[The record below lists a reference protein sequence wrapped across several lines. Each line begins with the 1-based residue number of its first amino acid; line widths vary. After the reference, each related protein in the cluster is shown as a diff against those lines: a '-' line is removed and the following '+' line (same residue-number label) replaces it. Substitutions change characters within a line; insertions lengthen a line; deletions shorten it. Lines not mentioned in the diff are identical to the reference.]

1 MTAPE
6 PGHPLCRV
14 FRHGGRIYAYD
25 AGADQVVELS
35 PSVASWLEAAA
46 PDPAVIDADP
56 AISDEFGRAHAE
68 HGLFCSR
75 RPRLVA
81 KRSGRD
87 RAIDY
92 SSRISQM
99 TLTLDER
106 CNLRCAYC
114 PHTRAVAWTR
124 PHGERRMS
132 EETVRAAV
140 DLFLTCAGG
149 GSPSIS
155 LYGGEPLLAP
165 GLVRMVAD
173 LVQAEQR
180 PEIRII
186 LDTNGT
192 LLDDAMVELIAERG
206 LYLQVSLD
214 GPAPIHD
221 RWRTTSDG
229 RPTHATVM
237 AGLAR
242 LLARDPAAAGRLRF
256 QATLAPGSDLLEA
269 DAFFVKLGRNLGLA
283 DLSVGASYADLS
295 WMVEA
300 DPAMTPSDADGWE
313 RARDAYVAACA
324 SGRHAALG
332 PLVRA
337 WFDGPL
343 IRFYHRE
350 AVPLGATFR
359 PGGVCTPGLRRLHVC
374 SDGRLQPCER
384 VGTAFVLGDV
394 RRGFDL
400 DAVDRLEQAW
410 FDALGGRCAD
420 CWALRHCSLCFTA
433 MIDRETGRVGAVQES
448 ACRAVRE
455 EFEST
460 LRLWVELLARSPR
473 ALDHLKDSSV
483 S

>member
-1 MTAPE
+1 MTASE
-6 PGHPLCRV
+6 PGRPLCRV
-14 FRHGGRIYAYD
+14 FRHQGRNYAYD
-25 AGADQVVELS
+25 AGADQVVEVS
-35 PSVASWLEAAA
+35 PSVASWLEAATSA
-46 PDPAVIDADP
+46 PVGIAADA
-56 AISDEFGRAHAE
+56 AAEAEIERARVTL
-68 HGLFCSR
+68 GLFRSG

-81 KRSGRD
+81 KRSARD
-87 RAIDY
+87 RAAADAG
-92 SSRISQM
+92 RISQM

-114 PHTRAVAWTR
+114 PHTLAAAWTR

-140 DLFLTCAGG
+140 ELFLTCAVG

-165 GLVRMVAD
+165 GLVRVVAD
-173 LVQAEQR
+173 LVHAARR

-192 LLDDAMVELIAERG
+192 LLDDAMVEIVAERG
-206 LYLQVSLD
+206 LHLQVSLD

-221 RWRTTSDG
+221 RWRTTADG
-229 RPTHATVM
+229 RPTHAAVM
-237 AGLAR
+237 AGLRR
-242 LLARDPAAAGRLRF
+242 LLARDPAAGGRLRF
-256 QATLAPGSDLLEA
+256 QATLAPGSDMLEA
-269 DAFFVKLGRNLGLA
+269 DAFFVELGRELGLA
-283 DLSVGASYADLS
+283 DISVGASAADIPG
-295 WMVEA
+295 MVEA
-300 DPAMTPSDADGWE
+300 DPAATIAEADGWE
-313 RARDAYVAACA
+313 RARAAYVEACA
-324 SGRHAALG
+324 SGRHAGLG

-350 AVPLGATFR
+350 AGPLGATFQ
-359 PGGVCTPGLRRLHVC
+359 PGGVCAPGRRRLHVC

-384 VGTAFVLGDV
+384 VGTAFGLGDV

-433 MIDRETGRVGAVQES
+433 MIDRETGGVGAVPES
-448 ACRAVRE
+448 ACRDVRE
-455 EFEST
+455 EFEGT
-460 LRLWVELLARSPR
+460 LRLWVELLARSPW
-473 ALDHLKDSSV
+473 ALNHLRDSSV

>member
-6 PGHPLCRV
+6 SGRPLCRV
-14 FRHGGRIYAYD
+14 FQHGGRSYVYD
-25 AGADQVVELS
+25 AGADQVVEVS
-35 PSVASWLEAAA
+35 ASVASWLDAAMSYPDWIAADAAVEAEIVQAR
-46 PDPAVIDADP
+46 VV
-56 AISDEFGRAHAE
+56 
-68 HGLFCSR
+68 HGLFR
-75 RPRLVA
+75 TGRPRLVA
-81 KRSGRD
+81 KRSGRN
-87 RAIDY
+87 RAADDAG
-92 SSRISQM
+92 RISQM

-114 PHTRAVAWTR
+114 PHTLAAPWTR

-132 EETVRAAV
+132 EDTVRAAV
-140 DLFLTCAGG
+140 DLFLACADG

-165 GLVRMVAD
+165 GLVRVVAD
-173 LVQAEQR
+173 LVHAARR
-180 PEIRII
+180 PGIRII

-192 LLDDAMVELIAERG
+192 LLDDAMVEIVAVRG

-221 RWRTTSDG
+221 RWRTTVDG
-229 RPTHATVM
+229 RPTHAAVM
-237 AGLAR
+237 AGLER
-242 LLARDPAAAGRLRF
+242 LLARDPAAAGRLQF
-256 QATLAPGSDLLEA
+256 QATLAPGSDMLEA
-269 DAFFVKLGRNLGLA
+269 DAFFVELGRELGLA
-283 DLSVGASYADLS
+283 DMSVGASYADIPG
-295 WMVEA
+295 MVEA
-300 DPAMTPSDADGWE
+300 DPTATSPEAGGWE
-313 RARDAYVAACA
+313 RARAVYVEACS
-324 SGRHAALG
+324 SGRHADLG
-332 PLVRA
+332 PLVQA

-350 AVPLGATFR
+350 AEPLASTFR

-374 SDGRLQPCER
+374 SDGTLQPCER
-384 VGTAFVLGDV
+384 VGTAFGLGDV

-433 MIDRETGRVGAVQES
+433 MIDRESGCVGAVPES
-448 ACRAVRE
+448 ACQDVRK
-455 EFEST
+455 EFEGT
-460 LRLWVELLARSPR
+460 LRLWVELLARNPR
-473 ALDHLKDSSV
+473 ALDHLRGSSV

>member
-1 MTAPE
+1 MTTPE
-6 PGHPLCRV
+6 PGRPLCRA
-14 FRHGGRIYAYD
+14 FRHGGRSYAYD
-25 AGADQVVELS
+25 AGADQVVEVS
-35 PSVASWLEAAA
+35 PSIASWLEAAA
-46 PDPAVIDADP
+46 SDPVVIAADAAVE
-56 AISDEFGRAHAE
+56 DEIERARIAL
-68 HGLFCSR
+68 GLFRSQ
-75 RPRLVA
+75 RPRLIV

-87 RAIDY
+87 RIDDY

-114 PHTRAVAWTR
+114 PHTLAAAWTR
-124 PHGERRMS
+124 PHGDRRMS

-140 DLFLTCAGG
+140 DLFLACAGG

-165 GLVRMVAD
+165 GLVRVVAD
-173 LVQAEQR
+173 MVHEAQR
-180 PEIRII
+180 PGVRII

-192 LLDDAMVELIAERG
+192 LLDAAMVEIVAERG

-221 RWRTTSDG
+221 RWRTTVDG
-229 RPTHATVM
+229 RPTHAAVL
-237 AGLAR
+237 AGLER
-242 LLARDPAAAGRLRF
+242 LLERDPAAADRLRF
-256 QATLAPGSDLLEA
+256 QATLAPGSDMLEA
-269 DAFFVKLGRNLGLA
+269 DAFFVELGRELDLA
-283 DLSVGASYADLS
+283 DVSVGASYADFAGV
-295 WMVEA
+295 VEA
-300 DPAMTPSDADGWE
+300 DPATTSSDADGWG
-313 RARDAYVAACA
+313 RARAAYVEACA
-324 SGRHAALG
+324 SGRHAELG

-350 AVPLGATFR
+350 AGPLGATFR

-384 VGTAFVLGDV
+384 VGTAFGLGDV

-433 MIDRETGRVGAVQES
+433 MIDRETGRVGAVPES
-448 ACRAVRE
+448 ACRAVRAE
-455 EFEST
+455 LEGT

-473 ALDHLKDSSV
+473 ALDHLKGSSV

>member
-1 MTAPE
+1 MTTPE
-6 PGHPLCRV
+6 PGRPLCRI
-14 FRHGGRIYAYD
+14 FRHGGRSYAYD
-25 AGADQVVELS
+25 AGADQIVEVS
-35 PSVASWLEAAA
+35 PSVASWLDATASDPLGIAADA
-46 PDPAVIDADP
+46 AVADEIGR
-56 AISDEFGRAHAE
+56 ARVEFG
-68 HGLFCSR
+68 LFRSR

-87 RAIDY
+87 HAADY
-92 SSRISQM
+92 SRRISQM

-114 PHTRAVAWTR
+114 PHTRAAAWTR

-132 EETVRAAV
+132 EETVRSAV
-140 DLFLTCAGG
+140 DLFLAGAGG

-165 GLVRMVAD
+165 GLVRVVAD
-173 LVQAEQR
+173 MVHEARR

-192 LLDDAMVELIAERG
+192 LLDAAMVEIIAELG

-221 RWRTTSDG
+221 RWRTTADG

-237 AGLAR
+237 TGLAR
-242 LLARDPAAAGRLRF
+242 LLARDPAAANRLRF
-256 QATLAPGSDLLEA
+256 QATLAPGSDMLEA
-269 DAFFVKLGRNLGLA
+269 DAFFVELGRELGLA

-295 WMVEA
+295 GMAEA
-300 DPAMTPSDADGWE
+300 DPDATPSVDDGWE
-313 RARDAYVAACA
+313 RARAVYVEACA

-350 AVPLGATFR
+350 AAPLGATFR

-384 VGTAFVLGDV
+384 VGTAFGLGDV

-410 FDALGGRCAD
+410 FDALGGRCAH

-433 MIDRETGRVGAVQES
+433 MIDRETGLVGAVPES

-455 EFEST
+455 DFEGT

-473 ALDHLKDSSV
+473 ALDHLKGSSV